1 MGCCQVSFVISVLNE
16 IGSVLCCWMGRV
28 VLGPIS
34 QLRHQEVI
42 NQHIGKAPSSC
53 DPPSAEPFCT
63 NPCIFVSAPSH
74 LWCHFHHLVVV
85 GVSQSNASHHSSCL
99 SPETGLVFYSDQL
112 TWWFCQDETSSRWPG
127 WLPGLGAQ
135 RSGDSAIPATTSSM
149 VAMPMD
155 SQSPCQHMGP
165 VVWDLLLPDLPDR
178 ERNLSLQG
186 GVASDAQ
193 GAPWWRGPPKWC
205 FPFPSAWELQGQE
218 LWMNRAGEDKGCGEI
233 MAALCQVDL
242 NCWTKPSCSRH
253 VSRASQGEEPEWL
266 NIFPRP
272 KQDKGVIWNRILH
285 DPCTPPRLLHGAYI
299 QITVGFCSSSCL
311 GC

>member
-74 LWCHFHHLVVV
+74 LWCHLHHLVVV

-178 ERNLSLQG
+178 ERTCPCRVVLPQMHKELPGEG
-186 GVASDAQ
+186 GHQNGASHF
-193 GAPWWRGPPKWC
+193 PVRG
-205 FPFPSAWELQGQE
+205 
-218 LWMNRAGEDKGCGEI
+218 
-233 MAALCQVDL
+233 
-242 NCWTKPSCSRH
+242 T
-253 VSRASQGEEPEWL
+253 SRARSCGWIEQVR
-266 NIFPRP
+266 IR
-272 KQDKGVIWNRILH
+272 GVGKLWQL
-285 DPCTPPRLLHGAYI
+285 CVRL
-299 QITVGFCSSSCL
+299 T
-311 GC
+311 